1 MNKNF
6 SNSILKEN
14 WKNSIDLTNESK
26 KEVLANGT
34 GIISQ
39 ERRDGK
45 ESSPKS

>member
-1 MNKNF
+1 MKKTT
-6 SNSILKEN
+6 ILNEN
-14 WKNSIDLTNESK
+14 WKNCIELTNESK

-39 ERRDGK
+39 GKRDGK